1 MNNIAF
7 VTEMGFSGNIPD
19 THENMRTEFAWIHA
33 LDANHHCIHQYETIQ
48 NYDHVF
54 VIFPK
59 GKLNLN
65 AEGSKIANQPNPAS
79 TLLQL
84 NLIDK
89 LKKSNKKVY
98 YVQEGPAWW
107 FNDYEVHDQILFYN
121 MLSSV
126 DAIYA
131 HNQHDMSFY
140 KGLVPGQEVRVI
152 NTLMIETLI
161 QDIQPVTQDKVLIGG
176 NFSRWY
182 NGFQSYL
189 VASEFNLPIWAQ
201 ESHSKRENE
210 DQIDNLNH
218 FPRMMWNQWMREVSK
233 FKYAVHLMPTVA
245 AGTFSLNCAYFGIPC
260 IGNKNVDTQRLCYPE
275 LSVDVDDVESARAL
289 AKKLKNKE
297 FYTLCSTTAKRMY
310 RKHYDLDL
318 WKTKIHNTLL

>member
-1 MNNIAF
+1 MDNIAF
-7 VTEMGFSGNIPD
+7 ITEMGFSGKIPAN
-19 THENMRTEFAWIHA
+19 HENMRTEFAWMYA
-33 LDANHHCIHQYETIQ
+33 MNADHHCIHQYQNIQ
-48 NYDHVF
+48 GYDHVF

-59 GKLNLN
+59 GKLNLS
-65 AEGSKIANQPNPAS
+65 AEGSKIANQPNPS
-79 TLLQL
+79 SILLQSD
-84 NLIDK
+84 LINK
-89 LKKSNKKVY
+89 LKQHNKKVY
-98 YVQEGPAWW
+98 YVQEGPTWW

-140 KGLVPGQEVRVI
+140 KGLVPTQEVRVI
-152 NTLMIETLI
+152 QTLMIETLI
-161 QDIQPVTQDKVLIGG
+161 QDIQHVVQDKVLIGG

-201 ESHSKRENE
+201 ESHSKRDNE

-218 FPRMMWNQWMREVSK
+218 FPRMPWNQWMQQVST

-260 IGNKNVDTQRLCYPE
+260 IGNKNVDTQRLCHPD
-275 LSVDVDDVESARAL
+275 LCVDVDDVESARKL
-289 AKKLKNKE
+289 AQRLRSDYD
-297 FYTLCSTTAKRMY
+297 FYTNCKIKAKRNY
-310 RKHYDLDL
+310 KQFYEIEK
-318 WKTKIHNTLL
+318 WKKQMHSTL

>member
-1 MNNIAF
+1 MDIAF
-7 VTEMGFSGNIPD
+7 VTEMGFSGKIPD
-19 THENMRTEFAWIHA
+19 THENMRTEFAWMYA
-33 LDANHHCIHQYETIQ
+33 LDANHHCIHQWETIQ

-65 AEGSKIANQPNPAS
+65 AEGSKIANQTNPAS
-79 TLLQL
+79 VLLQS
-84 NLIDK
+84 NMISK
-89 LKKSNKKVY
+89 LKQQNKKVY
-98 YVQEGPAWW
+98 YVQEGPTWW

-131 HNQHDMSFY
+131 HNQYDMSFY

-161 QDIQPVTQDKVLIGG
+161 QDIQPIAQDKVLIGG

-189 VASEFNLPIWAQ
+189 VASEFDLPIWVQ
-201 ESHSKRENE
+201 ESHSKRDNE

-218 FPRMMWNQWMREVSK
+218 FPRMPWNQWMQQVST

-260 IGNKNVDTQRLCYPE
+260 IGNKNVDTQRLCHPD
-275 LSVDVDDVESARAL
+275 LCVDVDDVDSARKL
-289 AKKLKNKE
+289 AQRLRSDYD
-297 FYTLCSTTAKRMY
+297 FYTNCKIKAKRNY
-310 RKHYDLDL
+310 KQFYEIEK
-318 WKTKIHNTLL
+318 WKKQMHNTL

>member
-1 MNNIAF
+1 MDIAF
-7 VTEMGFSGNIPD
+7 VTEMGFSGKIPD
-19 THENMRTEFAWIHA
+19 THENMRTEFAWMYA
-33 LDANHHCIHQYETIQ
+33 LDANHHCIHQWETIQ

-65 AEGSKIANQPNPAS
+65 AEGSKIANQTNPAS
-79 TLLQL
+79 VLLQS
-84 NLIDK
+84 NMISK
-89 LKKSNKKVY
+89 LKQQNKKVY
-98 YVQEGPAWW
+98 YVQEGPTWW

-121 MLSSV
+121 MLSSA

-131 HNQHDMSFY
+131 HNQYDMSFY

-161 QDIQPVTQDKVLIGG
+161 QDIQPIAQDKVLIGG

-189 VASEFNLPIWAQ
+189 VASEFDLPIWVQ
-201 ESHSKRENE
+201 ESHSKRDNE

-218 FPRMMWNQWMREVSK
+218 FPRMPWNQWLQQVST

-260 IGNKNVDTQRLCYPE
+260 IGNKNVDTQRLCHPD
-275 LSVDVDDVESARAL
+275 LCVDVDDVDSARKL
-289 AKKLKNKE
+289 AQRLRSDYD
-297 FYTLCSTTAKRMY
+297 FYTNCKIKAKRNY
-310 RKHYDLDL
+310 KQFYEIEK
-318 WKTKIHNTLL
+318 WKKQMHNTL

>member
-1 MNNIAF
+1 MDIAF
-7 VTEMGFSGNIPD
+7 VTEMGFSGKIPD
-19 THENMRTEFAWIHA
+19 THENMRTEFAWMYA
-33 LDANHHCIHQYETIQ
+33 LDANHHCIHQWETIQ

-65 AEGSKIANQPNPAS
+65 AEGSKIANQTNPAS
-79 TLLQL
+79 VLLQS
-84 NLIDK
+84 NMISK
-89 LKKSNKKVY
+89 LKQQNKKVY
-98 YVQEGPAWW
+98 YVQEGPTWW

-131 HNQHDMSFY
+131 HNQYDMSFY

-161 QDIQPVTQDKVLIGG
+161 QDIQPIAQDKVLIGG

-189 VASEFNLPIWAQ
+189 VASEFDLPIWVQ
-201 ESHSKRENE
+201 ESHSKRDNE

-218 FPRMMWNQWMREVSK
+218 FPRMPWNQWLQQVST

-260 IGNKNVDTQRLCYPE
+260 IGNKNVDTQRLCHPD
-275 LSVDVDDVESARAL
+275 LCVDVDDVDSARKL
-289 AKKLKNKE
+289 AQRLRSDYD
-297 FYTLCSTTAKRMY
+297 FYTNCKIKAKRNY
-310 RKHYDLDL
+310 KQFYEIEK
-318 WKTKIHNTLL
+318 WKKQMHNTL

>member
-1 MNNIAF
+1 MDNIAF
-7 VTEMGFSGNIPD
+7 ITEMGFSGKIPAN
-19 THENMRTEFAWIHA
+19 HENMRTEFAWMYA
-33 LDANHHCIHQYETIQ
+33 MNADHHCIHQYQNIQ
-48 NYDHVF
+48 GYDHVF

-59 GKLNLN
+59 GKLNLS
-65 AEGSKIANQPNPAS
+65 AEGSKIANQPNPS
-79 TLLQL
+79 SILLQSD
-84 NLIDK
+84 LINK
-89 LKKSNKKVY
+89 LKQHNKKVY
-98 YVQEGPAWW
+98 YVQEGPTWW

-140 KGLVPGQEVRVI
+140 KGLVPTQEVRVI
-152 NTLMIETLI
+152 QTLMIETLI
-161 QDIQPVTQDKVLIGG
+161 QDIQHVVQDKVLIGG

-201 ESHSKRENE
+201 ESHSKRDNE

-218 FPRMMWNQWMREVSK
+218 FPRMPWNQWMQQVST

-245 AGTFSLNCAYFGIPC
+245 AGTFALNCAYFGIPC
-260 IGNKNVDTQRLCYPE
+260 IGN
-275 LSVDVDDVESARAL
+275 
-289 AKKLKNKE
+289 
-297 FYTLCSTTAKRMY
+297 
-310 RKHYDLDL
+310 
-318 WKTKIHNTLL
+318 